1 MEDRRKGENGHM
13 KKQTEDGFTRSIV
26 NLLRQEGL
34 LSTEETVRLLSI
46 IRRSEG

>member
-1 MEDRRKGENGHM
+1 MERKEKEDKGM

-26 NLLRQEGL
+26 NLLQQEGL